1 MTTFKETHWFLFN
14 KVVQTCLA
22 KYLQRTLYAQNSL
35 RIVCLIFCMLWR
47 GIDTDQREWFISHF
61 FIHRAKVVTL
71 LARSI
76 HHCKIFMCSFERRR
90 EKKIQRNFIT
100 VEKNRNELDLPL
112 FTVLVSPSFPS
123 AFVLLFSLRSRL
135 ISKLILL
142 SPLCPRFCSSSELL
156 LLSSELC
163 PDRFVSEFSFSCS
176 FSSAHMKLKKW
187 KTIEFFVWSKKL
199 LGTDIWEC
207 NNYLWFFE
215 MILTIRRKSFW
226 CAWCTVTTQKSRTS

>member
-100 VEKNRNELDLPL
+100 MKKTGMNW
-112 FTVLVSPSFPS
+112 TYHC
-123 AFVLLFSLRSRL
+123 LLCWFHHRFHQ
-135 ISKLILL
+135 LL
-142 SPLCPRFCSSSELL
+142 CCCFRY
-156 LLSSELC
+156 
-163 PDRFVSEFSFSCS
+163 V
-176 FSSAHMKLKKW
+176 H
-187 KTIEFFVWSKKL
+187 V
-199 LGTDIWEC
+199 
-207 NNYLWFFE
+207 
-215 MILTIRRKSFW
+215 
-226 CAWCTVTTQKSRTS
+226 

>member
-76 HHCKIFMCSFERRR
+76 HHCKIFMCSFERRW
-90 EKKIQRNFIT
+90 EKK
-100 VEKNRNELDLPL
+100 
-112 FTVLVSPSFPS
+112 
-123 AFVLLFSLRSRL
+123 
-135 ISKLILL
+135 SKEIL
-142 SPLCPRFCSSSELL
+142 SQW
-156 LLSSELC
+156 
-163 PDRFVSEFSFSCS
+163 
-176 FSSAHMKLKKW
+176 KKQEW
-187 KTIEFFVWSKKL
+187 I
-199 LGTDIWEC
+199 G
-207 NNYLWFFE
+207 
-215 MILTIRRKSFW
+215 LTIVYCVGFTIVSISF
-226 CAWCTVTTQKSRTS
+226 CAAVFVTFTFNF